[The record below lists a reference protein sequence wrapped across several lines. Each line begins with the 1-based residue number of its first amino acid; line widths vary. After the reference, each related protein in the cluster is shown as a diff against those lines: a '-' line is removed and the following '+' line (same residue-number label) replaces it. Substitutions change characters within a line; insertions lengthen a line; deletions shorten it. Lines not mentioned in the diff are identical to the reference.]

1 MLVGIRVIQGM
12 ARQLLF
18 HATQYTTVNPRAK
31 PSKKLGS
38 AAKTAGT
45 AAANQPSDE
54 QIAL

>member
-1 MLVGIRVIQGM
+1 MLVGIQVIQGM